1 MLLPCAVCI
10 APEIEFPWKSSLL
23 AWSLNS
29 HSERSHV
36 AHYCIYFS
44 TCCLSFPSP
53 FLPQAKNDFYASP
66 PPSPHTYP
74 DHHHHQHHTQ
84 DAALRLPRRQNRVVG
99 GGERSHSRRLPKHHR
114 GRRNLFLSSSF
125 TTSGTDP
132 HIVLR
137 HRLGDCH
144 HPLWLQV
151 GGLHERLDPKNPQKT
166 GESRRQARDY
176 GR

>member
-1 MLLPCAVCI
+1 MGIVTACLVVEQSLRKVLRGALVHLFQHLLP
-10 APEIEFPWKSSLL
+10 FLSLSS
-23 AWSLNS
+23 S
-29 HSERSHV
+29 
-36 AHYCIYFS
+36 S
-44 TCCLSFPSP
+44 TN
-53 FLPQAKNDFYASP
+53 KNDFYASP
-66 PPSPHTYP
+66 PLSPPPHTYP
-74 DHHHHQHHTQ
+74 DHHHHHHHTQ
-84 DAALRLPRRQNRVVG
+84 DAALRLPHRQNRVVG
-99 GGERSHSRRLPKHHR
+99 GGERSHSRRLPEYHR
-114 GRRNLFLSSSF
+114 GRRNLFLCSSF